1 MDQEATDRTAA
12 EWYELG
18 GEVQHV
24 VTDQA
29 VRAWRY
35 HSLIRAG
42 FTASQAEMVATDAD
56 IDIHWLVDLTQKGC
70 PHGTACRIAGVE
82 PPQWDLTKTLAE
94 V

>member
-1 MDQEATDRTAA
+1 MDHEASERTAA

-35 HSLIRAG
+35 QSLIRAG
-42 FTASQAEMVATDAD
+42 FTANQAKMVATDAD
-56 IDIHWLVDLTQKGC
+56 IDIHWVIDLTKKGC

-82 PPQWDLTKTLAE
+82 LPQRDPSKPLAA